1 MRMIL
6 PRSGLA
12 AAILVL
18 GGASGAPAQTATDA
32 CATFKWSIAREQ
44 KAFAV
49 TPLTTVKSG
58 ETLPAEGGVTVALEP
73 QASVAYPQPPGR
85 APKSNPAY
93 GAVLTAPPITT
104 AGTYQA
110 TLSDEAWID
119 LVQNGTKV
127 HEDAYSGKKGCPGIR
142 KSVRFKLG
150 PGPLTIEINDSA
162 QPSINLALLP
172 AE

>member
-1 MRMIL
+1 MRIIL
-6 PRSGLA
+6 RSGVA

-18 GGASGAPAQTATDA
+18 VGASSALAQTATDA
-32 CATFKWSIAREQ
+32 CTTFKWSVAREQ
-44 KAFAV
+44 KAFAA

-58 ETLPAEGGVTVALEP
+58 ETLPAEGGITLALEL
-73 QASVAYPQPPGR
+73 QASVTYPQPPGR

-93 GAVLTAPPITT
+93 GAVLTAPAVTT

-119 LVQNGTKV
+119 LVQNGAKV

-142 KSVRFKLG
+142 KSVRFKLV

-162 QPSINLALLP
+162 NPSINLSLLP